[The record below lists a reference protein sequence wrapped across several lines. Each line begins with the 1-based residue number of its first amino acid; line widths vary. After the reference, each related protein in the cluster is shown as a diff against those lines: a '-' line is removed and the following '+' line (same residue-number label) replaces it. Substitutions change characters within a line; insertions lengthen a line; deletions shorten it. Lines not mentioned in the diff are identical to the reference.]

1 MNKAEFV
8 DLVKDV
14 GGSESKKDA
23 EKAVSAFTAAVEQA
37 LKKKQNVILVGFGT
51 FEPVIQKG
59 KTGTVPGSTKTYK
72 TTDKYVPKFKPG
84 KTLKESVSKIKVK

>member
-8 DLVKDV
+8 DLVKEI
-14 GGSESKKDA
+14 GEFESKKDA
-23 EKAVSAFTAAVEQA
+23 EKAVVAFTTAVEKV
-37 LKKKQNVILVGFGT
+37 LTKKQSVILVGFGT

-84 KTLKESVSKIKVK
+84 KTLKESVAKIKTK